1 MAQLALEL
9 QASKQAASDTQ
20 HQAAHME
27 GMLRSTGE
35 RAAAAED
42 STRTQGELVV
52 HLQQQLAQLKDRW
65 VAPLDEQ
72 STRSLQSMLAAG
84 TCCL

>member
-1 MAQLALEL
+1 M
-9 QASKQAASDTQ
+9 

-42 STRTQGELVV
+42 STRTQGELIV
-52 HLQQQLAQLKDRW
+52 HLQEQLAQLKDRCGKSALMCAW
-65 VAPLDEQ
+65 QEQQQHAERAVRRITPLK
-72 STRSLQSMLAAG
+72 
-84 TCCL
+84 CN